1 MMPPLRVAPGVP
13 NGCPMSPILAPHP
26 LDLPETPH
34 SEWAD
39 SWTNRTGPETSRPF
53 YMGGFMDEPDRP
65 GNLMSLSHR
74 SLTTNRTGSETS
86 RLFIW
91 ADHWT
96 NRTAS
101 PWLHGRQGR
110 QVTGLRWVKAAH
122 RTGSTVTHKRTE
134 ARAPRG
140 SSAFEGA
147 CSADRGVEVQRPRF
161 PSWDRRPTS
170 CSVTDSWEM
179 ARRMSSTSQSK
190 PLSTCSARKDQTKLD
205 STGHMSSGPR

>member
-13 NGCPMSPILAPHP
+13 NGCPTSPILAPHP

-34 SEWAD
+34 SEWAV
-39 SWTNRTGPETSRPF
+39 SCAKRTGPETSRPF

-65 GNLMSLSHR
+65 RNLTSLSHR
-74 SLTTNRTGSETS
+74 SLTTNRACPETS
-86 RLFIW
+86 RPFYMGGSLDQPDSFTW
-91 ADHWT
+91 ASHRSRPTGNWSSVGKSGTPD
-96 NRTAS
+96 R
-101 PWLHGRQGR
+101 LGGDRQGHR
-110 QVTGLRWVKAAH
+110 GARTVGAA
-122 RTGSTVTHKRTE
+122 ST
-134 ARAPRG
+134 
-140 SSAFEGA
+140 SLDDFGA
-147 CSADRGVEVQRPRF
+147 AVQRPRF